1 MTSGDTLT
9 FGSTMTNIRYSEE
22 GVKVVVYSSLDTT
35 FCDNDCQWLAAG
47 QLFIAACFRNSPVD
61 HETNHF
67 DMNDILYRDD

>member
-1 MTSGDTLT
+1 MTSGDTLA

-22 GVKVVVYSSLDTT
+22 GVTVVVYSSLDTT

-47 QLFIAACFRNSPVD
+47 QLFIAVD